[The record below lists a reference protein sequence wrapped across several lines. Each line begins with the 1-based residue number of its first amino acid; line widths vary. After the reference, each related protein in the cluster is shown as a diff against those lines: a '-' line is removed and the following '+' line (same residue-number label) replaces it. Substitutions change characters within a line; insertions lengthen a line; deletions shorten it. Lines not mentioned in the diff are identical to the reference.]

1 MKRFYL
7 FIGLVLGIQMGWF
20 IAIQYSIS
28 VLNRKHDIIP
38 IEDYSRLRE
47 IEVQLSKDRFLWF

>member
-1 MKRFYL
+1 
-7 FIGLVLGIQMGWF
+7 MGWF